1 MTELEERVESFWQ
14 AQLEDWK
21 LAADNHAA
29 LANVQTRLI
38 AVDGLYRIVQYNPE
52 RIRSSAASTDA
63 AVLQARPCFFCN
75 RLEGQ
80 ESIPFNQFFDI
91 LVNPYP
97 IFEHHL
103 TIPLIQHESQQIF
116 RYIEDMLMLA
126 ASLPDY
132 FVFYN
137 GPRCGA
143 SAPDHMHFQAAR
155 QNCLPFIA
163 HCRQFEIPLH
173 VIHTGQSTTLYR
185 FHTCSPSGFLI
196 ASTLLDEAIA
206 AFELVYSELEI
217 KPGDYEPMM
226 NILVW
231 MEDNGIWNIAVF
243 TRRELRPSCFYAEGD
258 ANLLIS
264 PATVEMAGM
273 FITPREKDFLKV
285 KGEDLKN
292 ILSEVCLTG
301 EEMDRITRNI
311 VAKL

>member
-1 MTELEERVESFWQ
+1 MTELEERVESFLQ

-21 LAADNHAA
+21 LAGDNHAA
-29 LANVQTRLI
+29 LSNVRTRLI
-38 AVDGLYRIVQYNPE
+38 EVDGLYRFVQFNPE
-52 RIRSSAASTDA
+52 RIRSSAASTDV
-63 AVLQARPCFFCN
+63 AVLKARPCFFCN
-75 RLEGQ
+75 RLQDQ
-80 ESIPFNQFFDI
+80 ESIPFNQYFDI

-97 IFEHHL
+97 IFESHL
-103 TIPLIQHESQQIF
+103 TIPLILHESQQIF
-116 RYIEDMLMLA
+116 RYIEDMLLLA

-155 QNCLPFIA
+155 QGCLPFIE
-163 HCRQFEIPLH
+163 HCRNFKLPLH
-173 VIHTGQSTTLYR
+173 PIHTGQSTTLYR

-196 ASTLLDEAIA
+196 ASSFLEEAVA

-231 MEDNGIWNIAVF
+231 MEDTGMWRICMF
-243 TRRELRPSCFYAEGD
+243 PRRELRPSCFYAEGD

-273 FITPREKDFLKV
+273 FITPREKDFQKV
-285 KGEDLKN
+285 TAADLKT
-292 ILSEVCLTG
+292 ILSEVSLTD
-301 EEMDRITRNI
+301 EEMERITRNI
-311 VAKL
+311 MARL

>member
-1 MTELEERVESFWQ
+1 MTELEERVGSFLQ
-14 AQLEDWK
+14 AQLENWK
-21 LAADNHAA
+21 LAGDNHAA
-29 LANVQTRLI
+29 LSNVQTRMI
-38 AVDGLYRIVQYNPE
+38 EVDGLHRFVQFNPE
-52 RIRSSAASTDA
+52 RIRSSAASTDV

-80 ESIPFNQFFDI
+80 ESIPFNQYFDI

-97 IFEHHL
+97 IFESHL

-116 RYIEDMLMLA
+116 RYIEDMLLLA

-155 QNCLPFIA
+155 QGGLPFIE
-163 HCRQFEIPLH
+163 HCRSYKLPLSA
-173 VIHTGQSTTLYR
+173 IHTGQSTTFYR

-196 ASTLLDEAIA
+196 ASSLLDEAVA

-231 MEDNGIWNIAVF
+231 MEDNGIWNICMF
-243 TRRELRPSCFYAEGD
+243 PRRELRPSCFYAEGD
-258 ANLLIS
+258 GNLLIS

-285 KGEDLKN
+285 TAEDLKT
-292 ILSEVCLTG
+292 ILSEVSLTE
-301 EEMDRITRNI
+301 EEMDRVTRNI
-311 VAKL
+311 VARL